1 MFMAEKSSFF
11 ASVGGD
17 RKYGAADWAAYF
29 GALVGNGYFAASLT
43 ALQAT
48 ASGSGLGVSI
58 NAGKAFINGYF
69 YNNTEP
75 LALTLDPADGVLP
88 RIDRVV
94 VRLSYTGRAIN
105 TVIKKGTPA
114 SSPAAPAMQR
124 DAEAWELALADV
136 TVPAGATA
144 ISAQNIA
151 DRRNDK
157 AYCGPVVAMIEHID
171 TDEFAQQIGDA
182 LAGVQADADALLEQM
197 REELAAARDGSLY
210 LLRSGGTMT
219 GDITIDTANMR
230 LVIRDASGTE
240 HYWRFHMDP
249 TGGSYIATGENGY
262 DNNLIQMSWR
272 DTLFAR
278 PIAVEG
284 GAAGDIARQTRENLG
299 MAVAGTV
306 TETGADAVSGA
317 AVAAYVAQEIGK
329 IADYDGEA
337 F

>member
-1 MFMAEKSSFF
+1 MAEKSSFF

-48 ASGSGLGVSI
+48 ASGSGLGVSV

-88 RIDRVV
+88 RIDRIV

-114 SSPAAPAMQR
+114 SSPTAPAMQR

-136 TVPAGATA
+136 TIPAGATA

-171 TDEFAQQIGDA
+171 TDEFAQQIESA
-182 LAGVQADADALLEQM
+182 LGGVQEDANALLEQI
-197 REELAAARDGSLY
+197 RAELDGVRDESLY
-210 LLRSGGTMT
+210 LLKSGGTMT
-219 GDITIDTANMR
+219 GA
-230 LVIRDASGTE
+230 
-240 HYWRFHMDP
+240 
-249 TGGSYIATGENGY
+249 IAFSE
-262 DNNLIQMSWR
+262 
-272 DTLFAR
+272 
-278 PIAVEG
+278 E
-284 GAAGDIARQTRENLG
+284 AAKQTRQNLG
-299 MAVAGTV
+299 VP
-306 TETGADAVSGA
+306 ETADAVSEDEENPVSGA
-317 AVAAYVAQEIGK
+317 AVYNYAMSKDTLVLTVEDPGAGVSVAYP
-329 IADYDGEA
+329 DGTVILVYE
-337 F
+337 

>member
-1 MFMAEKSSFF
+1 MAEKSSFF

-48 ASGSGLGVSI
+48 ASGSGLGVSV

-75 LALTLDPADGVLP
+75 LVLMLDTADGVLP
-88 RIDRVV
+88 RIDRIV

-105 TVIKKGTPA
+105 TVIKKGVPA

-124 DAEAWELALADV
+124 DAEVWELALADV

-151 DRRNDK
+151 DMRNDK

-171 TDEFAQQIGDA
+171 TDEFVQQIESA
-182 LAGVQADADALLEQM
+182 LGGVQEDANALLEQI
-197 REELAAARDGSLY
+197 RAELDGVRDESLY
-210 LLRSGGTMT
+210 LLKTGGAMT
-219 GDITIDTANMR
+219 GAIAFSEDAAIQTRQNLGVPETANT
-230 LVIRDASGTE
+230 VT
-240 HYWRFHMDP
+240 
-249 TGGSYIATGENGY
+249 
-262 DNNLIQMSWR
+262 
-272 DTLFAR
+272 
-278 PIAVEG
+278 EG
-284 GAAGDIARQTRENLG
+284 GAEP
-299 MAVAGTV
+299 
-306 TETGADAVSGA
+306 VSGA
-317 AVAAYVAQEIGK
+317 AVAAYVAAQFAAITDAEGV
-329 IADYDGEA
+329 E